1 MEWTQRL
8 RIRQLF
14 VLVELYRSAHMSHTA
29 ARLGMTQPAL
39 SKWLAE
45 LEGDLGVPLFD
56 RQPKG
61 LVPTPFCEAL
71 VVHARTILAEI
82 ERTQLTIELMSQGA
96 SGDLAIGASPAV
108 AAIVVPAAIAALRLQ
123 YPKVFITLTE
133 GVLQDLVSQLR
144 EGRLDY
150 VVGRMDARVSCDSLR
165 YDELFEETMRV
176 IAGPAHPLAGRTEV
190 AWAETRP
197 YGWIGMPEGSQLWS
211 ELGFEL
217 AVAAEP
223 PANVCIQTAG
233 LLATVAI
240 VGRSDLLGISSYRP
254 AKLFCDSGRIA
265 MLALPYASRGSV
277 GLLSRREAEQT
288 PVRKAFRECVLAQAG
303 NPG

>member
-45 LEGDLGVPLFD
+45 LESDLGVPLFE

-61 LVPTPFCEAL
+61 LVPTAFCEAL

-82 ERTQLTIELMSQGA
+82 DRTQLTIELMSQGA
-96 SGDLAIGASPAV
+96 SGDLAIGATPAV
-108 AAIVVPAAIAALRLQ
+108 AAIVVPATVAALRQQ

-165 YDELFEETMRV
+165 YEELFEETLRV
-176 IAGPAHPLAGRTEV
+176 IAGPAHPLVGGEV
-190 AWAETRP
+190 EWAQTRP
-197 YGWIGMPEGSQLWS
+197 YEWIGMPAGSQLWS

-223 PANVCIQTAG
+223 PPRVCIETAG
-233 LLATVAI
+233 LLATIAI
-240 VGRSDLLGISSYRP
+240 LGRTDLLGISSYRP
-254 AKLFCDSGRIA
+254 ARFFCEAGRIA

-288 PVRKAFRECVLAQAG
+288 PLRKAFRECALAQAD
-303 NPG
+303 NLK